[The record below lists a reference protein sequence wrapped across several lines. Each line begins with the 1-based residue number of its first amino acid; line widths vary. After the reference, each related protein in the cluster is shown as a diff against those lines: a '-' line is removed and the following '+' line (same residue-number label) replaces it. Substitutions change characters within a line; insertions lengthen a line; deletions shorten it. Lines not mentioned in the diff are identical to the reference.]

1 MTPHRSSSAPAAGP
15 GARLIGAALVRAA
28 ARAAGPGTVRFTGRQ
43 LYYETC
49 RVLDPAS
56 SLLRR
61 VPRTTS
67 PLLRPAAFARALE
80 ARGPESVP
88 GLLPPAGVH
97 PPRDPADAPE
107 PDLYAYGL
115 PRVLVCQDPE
125 IAAMLLANQVHLEA
139 ACPVLAAGHAL
150 PLAPHLRAALER
162 AEGAVV
168 QVLHDASPAGIAL
181 PARIREALG
190 PVPGVRVVS
199 MGLVP
204 RHAAA
209 LRLPSG
215 RGPSPASGAG
225 ERPPGLTPRECAW
238 LDRGRFAEVAAVP
251 PPCLVRTVLQL
262 ARGPRPPRSSLRS
275 DLRGLRTA
283 GFLTWPA
290 P

>member
-1 MTPHRSSSAPAAGP
+1 MTGHRSSPAPATGP
-15 GARLIGAALVRAA
+15 GTRLIGAALLRAA
-28 ARAAGPGTVRFTGRQ
+28 ARAAGPGAVRFTGRQ

-61 VPRTTS
+61 VPHTPA

-80 ARGPESVP
+80 ARGPETVP
-88 GLLPPAGVH
+88 GLLPPVEAG

-115 PRVLVCQDPE
+115 PRLLVCQDPE
-125 IAAMLLANQVHLEA
+125 IAAMLLANHVHLEA
-139 ACPVLAAGHAL
+139 ACPVLPAAYAL
-150 PLAPHLRAALER
+150 PLAARLRTALKR
-162 AEGAVV
+162 AEGAAVH
-168 QVLHDASPAGIAL
+168 VLHDASPAGIAL
-181 PARIREALG
+181 PARVRNALG
-190 PVPGVRVVS
+190 AVPGVRVVS

-215 RGPSPASGAG
+215 RGPSPVPGD
-225 ERPPGLTPRECAW
+225 RPPGLTARESAW

-251 PPCLVRTVLQL
+251 PPRLVRTVLQL
-262 ARGPRPPRSSLRS
+262 ARGPRPHRSSLRS
-275 DLRGLRTA
+275 ELRGLRTT